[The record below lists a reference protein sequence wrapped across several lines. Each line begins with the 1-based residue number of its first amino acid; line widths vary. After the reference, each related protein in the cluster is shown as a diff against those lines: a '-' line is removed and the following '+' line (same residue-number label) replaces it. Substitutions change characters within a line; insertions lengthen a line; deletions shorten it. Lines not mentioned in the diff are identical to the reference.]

1 MAEIS
6 MLNTARLP
14 ELPEAPKPPIAMG
27 LEHQEPTFLDITE
40 SWKVSQYSAAARQ
53 AIEDRQLKGDG
64 VSEFL
69 QERLM
74 RAYRNFHLSAV
85 EASAI
90 WTGCEMAEQLRTQ
103 PQDANSYSRQE
114 RDLAAQQSFLERTS
128 FFETGT
134 FQTATPEHTEE
145 PPVEQTS
152 TLPRDPGTL
161 ANILGLQ
168 FGIKYKDEGRR
179 PMGEDPDFGN
189 SQVPNQDHPDEGLS
203 REVDVVVP
211 TALDDTDP
219 TGGFKLSELQD
230 LLEDT
235 REIKAVASTDLD
247 ATGEVEAVPST
258 VLDTTGEVKV
268 VPSTVAAEVA
278 HHSPLTTEPR
288 RKGPVKVST
297 NAETKISFAQKMGLK
312 GRGTQEYQT
321 EGKRKSFLSSLQDK
335 LLRGGLIEK
344 PTEAQVG
351 VSGGEL
357 QDNEGYAITKR
368 GKVVG
373 GFVVGALVTSAAL
386 IIGRRYFGA
395 DFTATGRLDMT
406 SGLGKKIQTMSNATE
421 KIKAAHPDA
430 GPKQLGKIESDTF
443 KLAYQIE
450 ADAFRR
456 THLYETIGRV
466 AQVFRFQK

>member
-14 ELPEAPKPPIAMG
+14 ELPEAPRPPVAMG

-103 PQDANSYSRQE
+103 PQDATSYSRKD
-114 RDLAAQQSFLERTS
+114 RDLAAQQRFLERTS
-128 FFETGT
+128 FFETNT

-179 PMGEDPDFGN
+179 RMGEDPDFGN
-189 SQVPNQDHPDEGLS
+189 SQFKSQNHPDEGLS

-235 REIKAVASTDLD
+235 REVKAVASTDLD
-247 ATGEVEAVPST
+247 ATGEV
-258 VLDTTGEVKV
+258 GV
-268 VPSTVAAEVA
+268 VPSIVAAEAA
-278 HHSPLTTEPR
+278 HHSSLTTEPR
-288 RKGPVKVST
+288 REGSVKVST
-297 NAETKISFAQKMGLK
+297 NTEPKISLAQKMGLK

-321 EGKRKSFLSSLQDK
+321 EGKRKSFLSSLQVK

-344 PTEAQVG
+344 ITEAQVG
-351 VSGGEL
+351 VSGEEL
-357 QDNEGYAITKR
+357 QNNEGYAITKR
-368 GKVVG
+368 GKAVG
-373 GFVVGALVTSAAL
+373 GFVVGTLVTTAAL

-395 DFTATGRLDMT
+395 DVTATGRLDMT
-406 SGLGKKIQTMSNATE
+406 SGLGKKIRTMNNATE

-430 GPKQLGKIESDTF
+430 GPGQLRQIEADTF

-450 ADAFRR
+450 ADTFRR
-456 THLYETIGRV
+456 THLYETIGRI
-466 AQVFRFQK
+466 AQIFRFQK